1 MLLLTLSFVPWS
13 LSSCLIA
20 ENKKNRDRIKIGR
33 TDISI
38 KKTKRIQKRRQAN
51 KRKTVGKKVTWKV
64 FEIFMLKSF
73 KILKIEGLRV

>member
-20 ENKKNRDRIKIGR
+20 ENEKNRGRIKLGR

-38 KKTKRIQKRRQAN
+38 KKKQSGYKNAGKQTKGKRWA
-51 KRKTVGKKVTWKV
+51 KK
-64 FEIFMLKSF
+64 
-73 KILKIEGLRV
+73 